1 MPRRKNLI
9 LFGSHKGML
18 FSDNTKYLFLRA
30 SDDLEVKA
38 IWITRSKHVMKEL
51 QEHNFPCVYANSFQ
65 SILLHLRARTGIYSY
80 GIFSDL
86 LGHLLGGAH
95 VVNTWHGVG
104 LKKVHFAYSKS
115 NDYTW
120 YNHHNVVIRS
130 INRLLYAIS
139 SYRSYWVFSTSPTVS
154 SYYPETFHVKPKH
167 VIELGQ
173 ARNDVF
179 YRNELV
185 DTNKLPDM
193 LTGGKTIITYMPT
206 HRDDG
211 KVALDIESLMNLQE
225 LNDICE
231 KENCIFLIKTHF
243 YASDLTIKNSPHII
257 NFGSSQIDP
266 QVLLKYT
273 NILITDYS
281 SCYTD
286 FLLLDRPIV
295 FFCYDYDTYVT
306 SDRDMYYPYDQVTPG
321 AKCRT
326 YEELKT
332 SLIDI
337 LSGRDTY
344 SEERKRVLDVFYS
357 PQTRGPVIDK
367 QWNFIKSHVMRL
379 Q

>member
-1 MPRRKNLI
+1 MRFRELPCEYA
-9 LFGSHKGML
+9 
-18 FSDNTKYLFLRA
+18 FSKEGKKLQMKA
-30 SDDLEVKA
+30 STA
-38 IWITRSKHVMKEL
+38 I
-51 QEHNFPCVYANSFQ
+51 C
-65 SILLHLRARTGIYSY
+65 SY
-80 GIFSDL
+80 GAFTDFF
-86 LGHLLGGAH
+86 GKNLGGAK

-104 LKKVHFAYSKS
+104 LKKVNFAYWKS
-115 NDYTW
+115 SNYKR
-120 YNHHNVVIRS
+120 YYQKKILLRI
-130 INRLLYAIS
+130 INRLILKLGNFKKY
-139 SYRSYWVFSTSPTVS
+139 YLFSTSPTVS

-379 Q
+379 KSGK